1 MLYSRLGMSPVLVIS
16 REWGLRGAVR
26 AELRHAG
33 IDARG
38 LESVGDLGW
47 TIAAGVAPAAVVIDG
62 AELQSPAARD
72 AVENLAGRVALLI
85 VDSRVCPA
93 PPVRGAYLLKRPVQV
108 KTIVA
113 WVLEALHNE
122 AA

>member
-1 MLYSRLGMSPVLVIS
+1 MLYSRLGMSAVLVIS

-38 LESVGDLGW
+38 LESVDDLGR
-47 TIAAGVAPAAVVIDG
+47 TIAAGTAPAAVVIDG
-62 AELQSPAARD
+62 AELQSLAARN

-85 VDSRVCPA
+85 VDSRVSPA
-93 PPVRGAYLLKRPVQV
+93 PPVRGALFLKRPVQV
-108 KTIVA
+108 KQIVA
-113 WVLEALHNE
+113 WVLATLQHEVA
-122 AA
+122 

>member
-1 MLYSRLGMSPVLVIS
+1 MSAVLVIS

-38 LESVGDLGW
+38 LESVDDLGR
-47 TIAAGVAPAAVVIDG
+47 TIAAGTAPAAVVIDG
-62 AELQSPAARD
+62 AELQSLAARN

-85 VDSRVCPA
+85 VDSRVSPA
-93 PPVRGAYLLKRPVQV
+93 PPVRGALFLKRPVQV
-108 KTIVA
+108 KQIVA
-113 WVLEALHNE
+113 WVLATLQHEVA
-122 AA
+122 